1 MKSLRRVLAAL
12 SVVMLVLG
20 ITSCDSSSEASG
32 TVVRVQPARAVE
44 LIRRGDDTV
53 VDLRTPREYKA
64 GHVAGAIN
72 IDSTAPDFEDRVK
85 ELDSSVTYLVYASN
99 KTQSAP
105 AAETMVRLGIER
117 VLDAG
122 GFGLLALSGA
132 DLE

>member
-12 SVVMLVLG
+12 SVVVLVLG
-20 ITSCDSSSEASG
+20 ITSCDSTSEASG

-44 LIRRGDDTV
+44 LIRQGDDTV
-53 VDLRTPREYKA
+53 IDLRTPREYEA

-72 IDSTAPDFEDRVK
+72 IDSTAPDFEERVK
-85 ELDSSVTYLVYASN
+85 ELDSSMTYLVYASN

-105 AAETMVRLGIER
+105 AADTMVRLGIDR

>member
-12 SVVMLVLG
+12 SVVVLVLG
-20 ITSCDSSSEASG
+20 ITSCDSTSEASG

-44 LIRRGDDTV
+44 LIRQGDDTV
-53 VDLRTPREYKA
+53 IDLRTPREYEA

-72 IDSTAPDFEDRVK
+72 IDSTAPDFEERVK
-85 ELDSSVTYLVYASN
+85 ELDSSMTYLVYASN

-105 AAETMVRLGIER
+105 AADTMVRLGIDR

-132 DLE
+132 GLE